1 MKALILIFS
10 LLILHGCNQVKNQ
23 KEDAHIP
30 EYTFLKQDSTVNPK
44 IRGIWKSIGNG
55 YLLDAR
61 GDSILLY
68 SYTKSFCYKEKNDYL
83 EGLLNSQSR
92 FFRRGDT
99 LGIYL
104 TDYGDKTANIQ
115 TKKDFVSLNAFPS
128 DYVSFS
134 EMQGMEP
141 GELFDLF
148 IETMEE
154 NYAFSRE
161 RDLDWKVI
169 GRDYKSK
176 ISNGTTTE
184 ELFQLIGEIVTLTK
198 DHHTKIIN
206 EDGRAL
212 QYRGTPSA
220 EIVIDSFNNQSDV
233 KSLDEFFDI
242 YFSHNYKNISDSLL
256 QGKGRKVANGK
267 LEWGSL
273 NERIGYI
280 NIHSFAGF
288 GSGISR
294 KQQIDSVNFHM
305 KNIIEALKNKD
316 AIILDVGFNFGGYD
330 ASGLT
335 IAGYFTDKAVHAYTS
350 QVYNDGEFYN
360 ESEINV
366 FPAEKVN
373 YTKPVYLLMTDIS
386 RSAAESFAMMMNA
399 LPNVKLVGTNTLGI
413 LSGMLGKSI
422 GPFYSTSSNQR
433 LLASDSTFYE
443 VSGVEPDL
451 KLTVFPRENVFNGHK
466 QAVRELIA
474 TIEKNEQR
482 R

>member
-10 LLILHGCNQVKNQ
+10 LLILNACNQVKSQ
-23 KEDAHIP
+23 EDASIP
-30 EYTFLKQDSTVNPK
+30 QYTFLKQDSTVNPK

-68 SYTKSFCYKEKNDYL
+68 SYTKSFCYKEKNEYL
-83 EGLLNSQSR
+83 EGLFNSQSR

-99 LGIYL
+99 LSIYL
-104 TDYGDKTANIQ
+104 TDYGDKTTSIQ
-115 TKKDFVSLNAFPS
+115 TKKDFIRLNALPL
-128 DYVSFS
+128 DHMSFK
-134 EMQGMEP
+134 EMQGMGP

-161 RDLDWKVI
+161 RNLDWKVI

-176 ISNGTTTE
+176 ISNETTTE
-184 ELFQLIGEIVTLTK
+184 KLFQLFGEIVTLTK

-206 EDGRAL
+206 EDGRTL
-212 QYRGTPSA
+212 QSRGTPSA
-220 EIVIDSFNNQSDV
+220 EIVIDSFNKQSDV
-233 KSLDEFFDI
+233 KNLDEFFGN

-256 QGKGRKVANGK
+256 HGNGRKVANGK

-288 GSGISR
+288 GSGITR

-305 KNIIEALKNKD
+305 GNIMEALKNKD
-316 AIILDVGFNFGGYD
+316 AIILDVSFNFGGYD
-330 ASGLT
+330 AFGLT
-335 IAGYFTDKAVHAYTS
+335 IASYFTDKVVHAYTS

-360 ESEINV
+360 ESEINI
-366 FPAEKVN
+366 FPAEKGN

-399 LPNVKLVGTNTLGI
+399 LPNVQLIGTNTLGI

-433 LLASDSTFYE
+433 LLTPDGTFYE
-443 VSGVEPDL
+443 VSGVEPDI
-451 KLTVFPRENVFNGHK
+451 KLIVFPGENVFDGHK
-466 QAVRELIA
+466 QAIRELIA
-474 TIEKNEQR
+474 IIEKNEKSH
-482 R
+482 